1 MARPSKLWRTLSGIK
16 RNLSVAKNIGGS
28 APVFLPLNIAS
39 RAPLVALTSAKSGT
53 MQATPA
59 LRDALLGDL
68 QSWRWVLSCRLSTVS
83 HQWRL
88 LCRDHHATLRELTLE
103 SGDDA
108 PNSALTA
115 WRELE
120 PWDDAE
126 LEAFAVAVRRDALR
140 TIALECGELRKLDLA
155 SVPLSYPGA
164 AILAIARGCPHLVH
178 LSLLA
183 NCLASVFGSLHECLG
198 QQLEHL
204 QLGLIGLDVQG
215 IQATTWPALRSF
227 GISGLGPMG
236 SGLLHLPNSPLRM
249 TCPVLEEVRFDDSD
263 MAEGNP
269 YPFSSYIPSLFTT
282 GATSPSPLKVLK
294 LVTDETEHRSG
305 LFQLVLGE
313 LLSRFPLLE
322 ELEIIGIGLGTPID
336 PGCLRSQACSRL
348 LVKAISQC
356 QALTSLC
363 LGWTHIFIDDF
374 ATLFRLP
381 RLRELDLT
389 GMDAV
394 GSRCI
399 HAIISS
405 KQMQEQLC
413 VLNLN
418 YCENVRGR
426 HIRRLIAGCP
436 NLTRLNLEMTAVS
449 TKAVHAT
456 WRELRRRS
464 PETESLSDDASMNHL
479 LGIPPRW
486 PIGWDPAADTSPR
499 PAATADEG
507 DMSDAS
513 IRYARS
519 LHVHGIS
526 SANSSDHE

>member
-1 MARPSKLWRTLSGIK
+1 
-16 RNLSVAKNIGGS
+16 
-28 APVFLPLNIAS
+28 
-39 RAPLVALTSAKSGT
+39 

-449 TKAVHAT
+449 TKAVHTA
-456 WRELRRRS
+456 WREKRRS
-464 PETESLSDDASMNHL
+464 PETESQSDEASMNHL

>member
-1 MARPSKLWRTLSGIK
+1 
-16 RNLSVAKNIGGS
+16 
-28 APVFLPLNIAS
+28 
-39 RAPLVALTSAKSGT
+39 

-68 QSWRWVLSCRLSTVS
+68 QSWRWALSCRLSAVS
-83 HQWRL
+83 QQWRL
-88 LCRDHHATLRELTLE
+88 LCREHHATLRELALE

-164 AILAIARGCPHLVH
+164 ALLAVARGCPHLVH
-178 LSLLA
+178 LSLLS

-204 QLGLIGLDVQG
+204 ELGLIGLDVQG
-215 IQATTWPALRSF
+215 IQTTTWPALRFF
-227 GISGLGPMG
+227 GINGLGPMG
-236 SGLLHLPNSPLRM
+236 RGLLHLPDSPLRM
-249 TCPVLEEVRFDDSD
+249 TCPALEEVRFDDSD

-269 YPFSSYIPSLFTT
+269 YPFSSYVPSLFTT

-294 LVTDETEHRSG
+294 LVTDETEHRPG
-305 LFQLVLGE
+305 FFQLVLKE
-313 LLSRFPLLE
+313 LLGRFPLLE
-322 ELEIIGIGLGTPID
+322 ELEICGLGLGTPID

-348 LVKAISQC
+348 LVDAIAQC
-356 QALTSLC
+356 QTLTSLD
-363 LGWTHIFIDDF
+363 LSWTNIHVDDF

-389 GMDAV
+389 GIDSV
-394 GSRCI
+394 GSSCI

-405 KQMQEQLC
+405 EQMQTQLC
-413 VLNLN
+413 VLSLN
-418 YCENVRGR
+418 YCESVRGR

-436 NLTRLNLEMTAVS
+436 NLRQLNLEMTAVS
-449 TKAVHAT
+449 TKAVHAA

-464 PETESLSDDASMNHL
+464 PETDSLSDEASMSYL

-486 PIGWDPAADTSPR
+486 PKGWNPATDISPR
-499 PAATADEG
+499 PAVTADEG
-507 DMSDAS
+507 DMMTHDE
-513 IRYARS
+513 RYAQS